1 MKKLYVLTG
10 ILFVCLFIVC
20 FGFLNTYAAD
30 SKSSVKANFDKK
42 TGTMTISGTGD
53 MPKDMVFSGDES
65 IKKVVIKEGVT
76 SVCRNAFSGC
86 SNIKT
91 IELPEGL
98 LSLGTYCFLGT
109 NIKRITIPS
118 TVKDIGQSAL
128 WGCKRLKWIT
138 MPGDFTLHYD
148 EYDADESIFRIL
160 STYYSGSYA
169 PKKITFNTPLNIKN
183 ISALSAKYLV
193 VSDDDPLY
201 KSVNGVIYSKD
212 GTALVRIPS
221 ERTKFKVPQGVTRIY
236 VNAFNYYYYCED
248 DEPCSQLTKLYLPK
262 GKCEIVFEKFNDDD
276 QPVYPDIKYIQIV
289 AKGTELEGKTI
300 EKLALYC
307 NMGFGTNWIED
318 KEESKEWFLNGF
330 EGLVS
335 LDENDCL
342 VSSDGLILQ
351 YLGNSEEV
359 KLDESIKGIGAYA
372 FYNSDVTKINIPA
385 SVKYIGDY
393 AFGSSKLKKIII
405 PITVE
410 EFGENIFAH
419 SELGSITFEED
430 MEKIPDTICDSCN
443 SLKKVVFPSSIK
455 VIGKGAFH
463 NCYSLNIDK
472 FSGFEGLD
480 NLTAIEQG
488 AFYNCKTKKFV
499 IPEKITYV
507 GNIAFFDDLRTSTG
521 SEVVVLGNTKD
532 YDNMFYGSKTSA
544 TFEKG
549 LKYAKFGLRWMMY
562 YNEPDNN
569 GNMIVM
575 STWNKVNGIDGYEL
589 EGSAYED
596 FSNSV
601 KVETTENEARLTIK
615 AGKKVEALYTR
626 IRAFKNLD
634 DKGNREY
641 SEWEVLKLDIA
652 A

>member
-1 MKKLYVLTG
+1 MKRTVS
-10 ILFVCLFIVC
+10 ILVGLILVCVFLGC
-20 FGFLNTYAAD
+20 YGFTEAYA
-30 SKSSVKANFDKK
+30 SGSVKASFDKK
-42 TGTMTISGTGD
+42 TGTMTISGNGD

-86 SNIKT
+86 SNIKS

-148 EYDADESIFRIL
+148 EYNADESIFRIL
-160 STYYSGSYA
+160 STYYTGSYA
-169 PKKITFNTPLNIKN
+169 PKKITFNTPLDIKN
-183 ISALSAKYLV
+183 VSALSAKYLV
-193 VSDDDPLY
+193 VSEDDPLY

-221 ERTKFKVPQGVTRIY
+221 ERTKFKVPQGVTKIY
-236 VNAFNYYYYCED
+236 VNAFNYYYYCEEY
-248 DEPCSQLTKLYLPK
+248 EPCSKLRKLYLPK
-262 GKCEIVFEKFNDDD
+262 GKCEIVFDKFNDDD
-276 QPVYPDIKYIQIV
+276 QPVYSEMKYVQIV
-289 AKGTELEGKTI
+289 AKGTELDGKTI
-300 EKLALYC
+300 EKLAHFF

-318 KEESKEWFLNGF
+318 KEESKAWFLNGF

-342 VSSDGLILQ
+342 VSNDGLIIQ
-351 YLGNSEEV
+351 YLGNGGEV
-359 KLDESIKGIGAYA
+359 KLDEGIKGIGAYA
-372 FYNSDVTKINIPA
+372 FFDSDVTKINLPA

-393 AFGSSKLKKIII
+393 AFGHSKLKKITI

-410 EFGENIFAH
+410 EFGADIFA
-419 SELGSITFEED
+419 SSKLNTITFDEGIER
-430 MEKIPDTICDSCN
+430 IPDRICYHCTD
-443 SLKKVVFPSSIK
+443 LKKVNFPSTVK
-455 VIGKGAFH
+455 EIGDAAF
-463 NCYSLNIDK
+463 NSCVSLDIDK

-480 NLTAIEQG
+480 NLTTIGMG
-488 AFYNCKTKKFV
+488 AFYNCKMKKFV
-499 IPEKITYV
+499 IPERVTSV
-507 GNIAFFDDLRTSTG
+507 GNIAFYNDLQNSKE
-521 SEVVVLGNTKD
+521 SEVVVLGDTKD
-532 YDNMFYGSKTSA
+532 YDDSFYGEKVTA

-549 LKYAKFGLRWMMY
+549 LEYAKFGLWWMMH
-562 YNEPDNN
+562 YNEPDDN

-575 STWNKVNGIDGYEL
+575 STWEKVNGVDGYEL
-589 EGSAYED
+589 EGSVYED

-601 KVETTENEARLTIK
+601 KVETAENEARLTIK
-615 AGKKVEALYTR
+615 AGKKKVEALYTR
-626 IRAFKNLD
+626 VRAFKNLD

-641 SEWEVLKLDIA
+641 SGWMVLKLETMK
-652 A
+652 